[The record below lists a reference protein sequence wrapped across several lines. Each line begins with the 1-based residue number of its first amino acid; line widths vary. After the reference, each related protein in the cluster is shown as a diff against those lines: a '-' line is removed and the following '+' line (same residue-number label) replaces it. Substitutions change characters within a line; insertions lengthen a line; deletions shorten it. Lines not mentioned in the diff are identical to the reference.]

1 MLIPS
6 LLPSNDDQLQSF
18 PLSVLVHYFDPTV
31 DAMEA
36 GQYEISLLAA
46 GKKQLHFWNLAHLS
60 SHEDGKRSQL
70 FDLSAFAPELCI
82 EDVSFL
88 DGFDRDGCVVGVAGS
103 GGVVLVVDW
112 RRRELLWKVGEGA
125 RGES

>member
-1 MLIPS
+1 MSPTPTFSVKAEAPETAEIPKMTISPKRSATPAELVIICVSGSRLHIWS
-6 LLPSNDDQLQSF
+6 LPEPFS
-18 PLSVLVHYFDPTV
+18 
-31 DAMEA
+31 
-36 GQYEISLLAA
+36 I
-46 GKKQLHFWNLAHLS
+46 KQ
-60 SHEDGKRSQL
+60 GTKSQL

-88 DGFDRDGCVVGVAGS
+88 EGFDRDGCVVGVAGS